1 MLIICPIQSELSFL
15 KWELPRLR
23 IFWMIRMEKD
33 TQDHGLRFSLLED
46 VKGNRGRAKES
57 CKSVPAKVLHV
68 AAVGVEQLGD

>member
-1 MLIICPIQSELSFL
+1 
-15 KWELPRLR
+15 
-23 IFWMIRMEKD
+23 MIRMEKD

-46 VKGNRGRAKES
+46 VKGNRGGAKES